1 MNTEQ
6 VTNRTKIAPT
16 VQQPTGTKMAV
27 ALIGAR
33 GQLGTDIAKILPEAT
48 CLGHSEIELS
58 SSESIQA
65 ALDLSDADV
74 VINCAAY
81 NLVDKAE
88 DDPID
93 AYEVNALGPRR
104 LAQYCAERDKT
115 LVHFSS
121 DYVFGLEGIRDV
133 PYVES
138 DAPGPQSA
146 YAASKLQGEFFV
158 RSLCPKHFVI
168 RTCGLYGVAAL
179 QGAGKGNFIETMI
192 RLGRERD
199 ELGIVNDQHCT
210 PTATADLA
218 DATLELVASKTYGL
232 YHATNNGATT
242 WFGLA
247 NAVFE
252 RLGISVKTNPVSTA
266 DFGAKAA
273 RPPYSILNC
282 QKLEAVIGR
291 NMPTWEVALDKYLA
305 AREAFVY

>member
-1 MNTEQ
+1 MWAENPQSTIQ
-6 VTNRTKIAPT
+6 LAI
-16 VQQPTGTKMAV
+16 GTKMAV

-33 GQLGTDIAKILPEAT
+33 GQLGTDIGNILPDAI
-48 CLGHSEIELS
+48 CLGHQEIELA
-58 SSESIQA
+58 SEDSIEA
-65 ALDLSDADV
+65 ALQLANADV

-88 DDPID
+88 DDPVD
-93 AYEVNALGPRR
+93 AFEINALGPRR
-104 LAQYCAERDKT
+104 LAQFCAANDKT

-121 DYVFGLEGIRDV
+121 DYVFGLDGLRDRA
-133 PYVES
+133 YVET
-138 DAPGPQSA
+138 DMPGPQSV
-146 YAASKLQGEFFV
+146 YAASKLQGEYFV

-192 RLGRERD
+192 RLGTERD

-218 DATLELVASKTYGL
+218 AATLELIETQAYGL
-232 YHATNNGATT
+232 YHVTNTGQTT

-252 RLGISVKTNPVSTA
+252 RLGISVTTNPVTSA
-266 DFGAKAA
+266 DFAAKAA
-273 RPPYSILNC
+273 RPPYSVLNC
-282 QKLEAVIGR
+282 QKLATAIGR
-291 NMPTWEVALDKYLA
+291 PMPDWETAVDKYLA
-305 AREAFVY
+305 DRQQ